1 VVTTPSPP
9 VRTSSGR
16 RAGSRLG
23 SVEIRQ
29 GGGRRE
35 RASSGSGGSA
45 GPALRRAGR
54 QKLKR

>member
-1 VVTTPSPP
+1 
-9 VRTSSGR
+9 
-16 RAGSRLG
+16 LG